1 MTSLVNTRIVEAL
14 NGQVV
19 EEFTAANQY
28 LAMALYFDIET
39 LPELSKFFHFQST
52 EEHSHGMK
60 LLQYIADAGGQPLVP
75 ATKEVK
81 NHFESVEE
89 AVELALN
96 QELKVT
102 DQINNLVALTEQEK
116 DYLTR
121 ETLQWF
127 VVEQLEEVSSMTA
140 LLNVVHRAKN
150 DLFRVE
156 EYLRNN
162 PHEAATEGEQE

>member
-1 MTSLVNTRIVEAL
+1 
-14 NGQVV
+14 
-19 EEFTAANQY
+19 
-28 LAMALYFDIET
+28 
-39 LPELSKFFHFQST
+39 
-52 EEHSHGMK
+52 
-60 LLQYIADAGGQPLVP
+60 
-75 ATKEVK
+75 
-81 NHFESVEE
+81 
-89 AVELALN
+89 
-96 QELKVT
+96 T
-102 DQINNLVALTEQEK
+102 DQINNLVALAEQEK